1 MQKKQLSVL
10 VLIILCF
17 LLGCNRETP
26 KDESQ
31 QNYEDESNISKT
43 NGEELVNINSELL
56 GSTPFD
62 IQIDKTALQTRKE
75 TETEVTIKTNLTDW
89 GYTVSSEKGK
99 ISDINKNSFIY
110 IAPKDERDDTI
121 KIQSTLQGQVQS
133 LQNENDDL
141 KNQIQI
147 LKGTLL
153 NTYSSDEINS
163 VIEQGGLKRDI
174 SKRLDNLECLD
185 SVHCEQVPSVKDLYG
200 TTHSVSYRF
209 DASDTAWA
217 KFKLDGQYDTFSA
230 NIVTSED
237 TNRDANMS
245 VEIYLDDVLVG
256 RVDDVV
262 RDEHVRPISV
272 SVNGGNVLMIKVIRT
287 NSYYSSYA
295 YICDTSLSVLQ

>member
-1 MQKKQLSVL
+1 MFSLQ
-10 VLIILCF
+10 
-17 LLGCNRETP
+17 
-26 KDESQ
+26 
-31 QNYEDESNISKT
+31 
-43 NGEELVNINSELL
+43 ELL
-56 GSTPFD
+56 ENTQLERFTCS
-62 IQIDKTALQTRKE
+62 TRKE
-75 TETEVTIKTNLTDW
+75 KCKMITKEKNRTKIICAVVTAISAIVAGGSAFQLHNVQNISQTVNGNVIQILGETGSYVSAGTDLTDS
-89 GYTVSSEKGK
+89 TDEL
-99 ISDINKNSFIY
+99 ISAYRKVLDENSQY
-110 IAPKDERDDTI
+110 QAN
-121 KIQSTLQGQVQS
+121 QSTLQGQVQS

-147 LKGTLL
+147 LKETLL

-185 SVHCEQVPSVKDLYG
+185 SVNCEQVPSVKDLYG
-200 TTHSVSYRF
+200 TSHSISYRF

>member
-1 MQKKQLSVL
+1 MITKEKNRTKIICAVVTAISAIVAGGSAFQLYNV
-10 VLIILCF
+10 
-17 LLGCNRETP
+17 
-26 KDESQ
+26 Q
-31 QNYEDESNISKT
+31 NISQT
-43 NGEELVNINSELL
+43 VNGNV
-56 GSTPFD
+56 
-62 IQIDKTALQTRKE
+62 IQILGE
-75 TETEVTIKTNLTDW
+75 TGSYVSAGTDLTDS
-89 GYTVSSEKGK
+89 TDEL
-99 ISDINKNSFIY
+99 ISAYRKVLDENSQY
-110 IAPKDERDDTI
+110 QAN
-121 KIQSTLQGQVQS
+121 QSTLQGQVQS

-237 TNRDANMS
+237 TNRDANIHWAS
-245 VEIYLDDVLVG
+245 AF
-256 RVDDVV
+256 R
-262 RDEHVRPISV
+262 VRPAQCCPKRCWLFV
-272 SVNGGNVLMIKVIRT
+272 VLKSAKPLWGWALQKLLLPLLIRKLPP
-287 NSYYSSYA
+287 A
-295 YICDTSLSVLQ
+295 IPLQAGFPAW